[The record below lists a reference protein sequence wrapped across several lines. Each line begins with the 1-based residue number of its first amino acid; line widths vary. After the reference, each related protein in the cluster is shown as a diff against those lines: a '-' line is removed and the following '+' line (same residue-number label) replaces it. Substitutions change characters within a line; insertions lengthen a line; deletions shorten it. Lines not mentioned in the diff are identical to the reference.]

1 MAPVA
6 LGGVLVPVTEPR
18 THGTFTRQQSGTGL
32 MPSKR
37 SEAIK
42 RALALGRR
50 SFKDAVRGYR
60 MRRKGDGAEGIQTD
74 ADARRAQ
81 LARMGASSAVRMGA
95 ARLRTIGR
103 SDERKRELMNEAAM
117 KSAGDV
123 LDVMGNMK
131 GAVMKIAQM
140 ASFAIDGLP
149 DGVAQQLAQLQ
160 SAAPPMSYDLVEGV
174 ITSELGSPPTDIFQA
189 FDPEPMAAASIGQV
203 HRAITKDGR
212 DVVVKVQYPGV
223 DKAII
228 ADLQNADMLF
238 ATVAA
243 MFGGFNPKELLQ
255 EVVDRMTEEFDYTRE
270 ASNQEHFADR
280 YRGHAFVKI
289 PEVVRE
295 HSATRVLTSEFVPGR
310 RFYDVVENDT
320 PDEKDRWGEI
330 ISRFANGSVTVDGVF
345 TADPHPGNYI
355 FMEDGRI
362 CFLDF
367 GLIKRLD
374 PAERETVRAPGV
386 AVVQADVELL
396 DSSLRKLGVI
406 PAGAE
411 IDPKRLWEFFSRM
424 LAPIVDDAPFTYT
437 RSLIGDIF
445 RDVALPDSPYRDVQE
460 KFRFP
465 AMLVMWQRY
474 TFGTSAVLGHLR
486 ATANWHR
493 IAREHL
499 FGEPASTEIGERW

>member
-1 MAPVA
+1 MASRRV
-6 LGGVLVPVTEPR
+6 
-18 THGTFTRQQSGTGL
+18 
-32 MPSKR
+32 
-37 SEAIK
+37 EAIK

-60 MRRKGDGAEGIQTD
+60 MRRKGESSDGIQTD

-81 LARMGASSAVRMGA
+81 LARMGASSAVRIGA
-95 ARLRTIGR
+95 ARLRTLGR
-103 SDERKRELMNEAAM
+103 SHERKRELMNEAAM

-160 SAAPPMSYDLVEGV
+160 SAAPPMSYDLVEDV
-174 ITSELGSPPTDIFQA
+174 VTKELGSPPTEVFAA

-203 HRAITKDGR
+203 HRAQTHDGR
-212 DVVVKVQYPGV
+212 DVVIKVQYPGV
-223 DKAII
+223 DEAII

-238 ATVAA
+238 QTVAA

-255 EVVDRMTEEFDYTRE
+255 EVVERMTEEFDYTRE
-270 ASNQEHFADR
+270 ADNQMYFAER
-280 YRGHAFVKI
+280 YRGHPFVKVPDVI
-289 PEVVRE
+289 RE

-310 RFYDVVENDT
+310 RFYDVVESDT
-320 PDEKDRWGEI
+320 QEQKHRWGEI

-355 FMEDGRI
+355 FMDDGRV

-367 GLIKRLD
+367 GLIKRLG
-374 PAERETVRAPGV
+374 PAERDTVRAPGI
-386 AVVQADVELL
+386 AVVQADVDLL
-396 DSSLRKLGVI
+396 DSSLRNLGVI
-406 PAGAE
+406 PPGTE
-411 IDPKRLWEFFSRM
+411 LDKDRLWEFFSRM
-424 LAPIVDDAPFTYT
+424 LAPIVNDAPFTYT
-437 RSLIGDIF
+437 RSLIGEIF
-445 RDVALPDSPYRDVQE
+445 RDVALPDSPYRDIQE
-460 KFRFP
+460 KFNFP

-474 TFGTSAVLGHLR
+474 TFGTSAVLGHLE

>member
-1 MAPVA
+1 MA
-6 LGGVLVPVTEPR
+6 
-18 THGTFTRQQSGTGL
+18 
-32 MPSKR
+32 SKR
-37 SEAIK
+37 AEAIK

-50 SFKDAVRGYR
+50 SFRDAMRGYR
-60 MRRKGDGAEGIQTD
+60 MRRRGTTAEGIETD

-95 ARLRTIGR
+95 ARLRSLGR
-103 SDERKRELMNEAAM
+103 SDERKREVLNEAAM

-149 DGVAQQLAQLQ
+149 HGVQQQLAQLQ
-160 SAAPPMSYDLVEGV
+160 SAAPPMSYELVEQV
-174 ITSELGSPPTDIFQA
+174 VTSELGSPPTDVFAA

-203 HRAITKDGR
+203 HRAQTLDGR
-212 DVVVKVQYPGV
+212 DVVIKVQYPGV

-238 ATVAA
+238 QTVAA

-255 EVVDRMTEEFDYTRE
+255 EVVERMTEEFDYNRE
-270 ASNQEHFADR
+270 ADNQQYFADR
-280 YRGHAFVKI
+280 YRGHPFVKI
-289 PEVVRE
+289 PDVVRE
-295 HSATRVLTSEFVPGR
+295 HSATRVLTSEFVGGR
-310 RFYDVVENDT
+310 RFYDVVEHDT
-320 PDEKDRWGEI
+320 QDQKDRWGEI

-355 FMEDGRI
+355 FLDDGRI

-374 PAERETVRAPGV
+374 ATERDTVRAPGI
-386 AVVQADVELL
+386 AVVQADVDLL

-406 PAGAE
+406 PDGTD
-411 IDPKRLWEFFSRM
+411 IDQKRLWEFFSRM
-424 LAPIVDDAPFTYT
+424 LSPIVDDAPFMYT

-445 RDVALPDSPYRDVQE
+445 RDVALPDSPYRDIQQN
-460 KFRFP
+460 FNLP
-465 AMLVMWQRY
+465 ATLVMWQRY
-474 TFGTSAVLGHLR
+474 TFGTSAVLGHLE

-499 FGEPASTEIGERW
+499 FNEPPSTEIGEAWT